1 MRPAGLRSIV
11 FGAPQENIDLA
22 SIRRPPRRPRQAS
35 PSGSREHRL
44 QLVRAGALDNEELE
58 GYVLRHLEEDEL
70 AVALAAE
77 AGRGRPVFRRELKGE
92 EGGSNEDEVH
102 GRETSGV

>member
-11 FGAPQENIDLA
+11 FGAP
-22 SIRRPPRRPRQAS
+22 RRNRSCLDPSPIPGFPGRLPRA
-35 PSGSREHRL
+35 GDREHRL

-102 GRETSGV
+102 GHETSGV